1 MAYSSTNP
9 PHLFSQPIGGGGG
22 AIWRYRTT
30 ETVSAVTASSF
41 FSDGVIRGMLVG
53 DAVHVVSVSTAGAF
67 ADSAWATVTAL
78 GTLAGAT
85 VATLTS
91 TTT

>member
-1 MAYSSTNP
+1 MAYSTTNP
-9 PHLFSQPIGGGGG
+9 PGMIAQPVGGGGG

-41 FSDGVIRGMLVG
+41 FSNGAALGMLVG

-67 ADSAWATVTAL
+67 ADTAWTSVTAV
-78 GTLAGAT
+78 TAAAGAT